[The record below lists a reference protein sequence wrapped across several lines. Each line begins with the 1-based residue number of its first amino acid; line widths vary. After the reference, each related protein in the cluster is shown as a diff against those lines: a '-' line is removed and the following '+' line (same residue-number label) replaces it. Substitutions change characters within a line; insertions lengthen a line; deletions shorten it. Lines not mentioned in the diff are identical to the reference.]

1 MIDRMYFLVEQ
12 GRTECAAALHK
23 EIEEWI
29 SVDSKAQDVDVLSNK
44 KID

>member
-29 SVDSKAQDVDVLSNK
+29 SVDSKAQDIDVLSIEE
-44 KID
+44 ID

>member
-29 SVDSKAQDVDVLSNK
+29 SVDSKAQDVDVLSIK